1 MTPMTQAQTATTGQI
16 VGVVTDPSWA
26 VVAGAKVALT
36 SDAGVRRESAAGGN
50 DRYTFPLLDP
60 GTYRLEMTLSGFAS
74 VKLEG
79 IAVKITESSVVDV
92 ALKVAGLPTTVRS
105 RANRRWCRRKAPLA
119 APSSTRM
126 RCANCC
132 CRPATSSNC

>member
-16 VGVVTDPSWA
+16 VGVVTDSSGA
-26 VVAGAKVALT
+26 VVVGARVALT
-36 SDAGVRRESAAGGN
+36 SDTGVRRETETGG
-50 DRYTFPLLDP
+50 DGGYKFALLGP
-60 GTYRLEMTLSGFAS
+60 GSYRLEVTLSGFAP

-79 IAVKITESSVVDV
+79 IAVTITGTSVVDV
-92 ALKVAGLPTTVRS
+92 TLQVAGLPTTVRS